1 MDLTPAEKQQVQKL
15 LNDERSPGMII
26 WTEAQ
31 PDGDTCAQG
40 IVQGDPVEVTMM
52 TIHAIDYAAR
62 SLHMK
67 PEQVLKKISKF
78 ISATKH
84 R

>member
-1 MDLTPAEKQQVQKL
+1 MKLSQKEQQQVQKL
-15 LNDERSPGMII
+15 LSDEHSPGMII

-31 PDGDTCAQG
+31 ADGDTYANG
-40 IVQGDPVEVTMM
+40 IVQGDPIEVTMM
-52 TIHAIDYAAR
+52 TIHAIDYVAK

-67 PEQVLKKISKF
+67 PEQVLKKLSKF

-84 R
+84 K